1 MIMIFFRVEMN
12 GWWIVY
18 VIDVFDVNVIIVHL
32 MMIWVADIKIYVSLI
47 MTKDLIMLIFI
58 DCEFFIK

>member
-47 MTKDLIMLIFI
+47 MIKDLIMLIFI